1 MFYEFHQGFLHLCE
15 LNTNISLYMSQT
27 LMSKAFLIG
36 HKNGNF
42 VFLRDMHQGHIQ
54 DDDVFFRWTIQ
65 DTMIVLKIGLPF

>member
-1 MFYEFHQGFLHLCE
+1 
-15 LNTNISLYMSQT
+15 
-27 LMSKAFLIG
+27 MSKAFLIG